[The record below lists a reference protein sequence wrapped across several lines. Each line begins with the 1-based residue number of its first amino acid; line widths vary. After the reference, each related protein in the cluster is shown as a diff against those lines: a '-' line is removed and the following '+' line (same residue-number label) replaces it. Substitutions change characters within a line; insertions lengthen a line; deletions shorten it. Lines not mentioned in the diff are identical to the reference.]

1 MQTARCRLP
10 KRSEGRKVAEANG
23 DRRTAKGGPV
33 RVRWMFGY
41 SLVYA
46 FGQLVLK
53 VRVTGRNKLVP
64 GPQIL
69 ASNHVCNFDPLLVGL
84 GARREIHFLAKEE
97 LFSASRFFAWLIH
110 TYNAWPV
117 RRGGADAAAIKRC
130 SWLLHRRQTIVL
142 FPEGTR
148 SRTGDINRF
157 KPGIGM
163 LAITNHVPVVPVH
176 LGGVARSIIS
186 YLTDQDFVA
195 RGYRK
200 KPKRNEG
207 IHIAFADPVYP
218 SGFSSDR
225 QGYAGLTQEVENR
238 VRALAG
244 S

>member
-1 MQTARCRLP
+1 MKL
-10 KRSEGRKVAEANG
+10 
-23 DRRTAKGGPV
+23 
-33 RVRWMFGY
+33 RWMLGY
-41 SLVYA
+41 AIVYA

-84 GARREIHFLAKEE
+84 GSRREIHFLAKEE
-97 LFSASRFFAWLIH
+97 LFKASRWFDWLIR

-117 RRGGADAAAIKRC
+117 RRGGADAAAIRSC
-130 SWLLHRRQTIVL
+130 SWLLERRQTIVL

-148 SRTGDINRF
+148 SKTGDINQF
-157 KPGIGM
+157 KPGVGM
-163 LAITNHVPVVPVH
+163 LAIANHVPVVPVH

-186 YLTDQDFVA
+186 YWTDRDFVK

-200 KPKRNEG
+200 KPTRNEG
-207 IHIAFADPVYP
+207 IRIAFADPVYP
-218 SGFSSDR
+218 TNYAPNR
-225 QGYAGLTQEVENR
+225 QGYEDLTQEVEKR
-238 VRALAG
+238 VRAMAE

>member
-1 MQTARCRLP
+1 MRL
-10 KRSEGRKVAEANG
+10 
-23 DRRTAKGGPV
+23 
-33 RVRWMFGY
+33 RWMAGY
-41 SLVYA
+41 AIVYA

-53 VRVTGRNKLVP
+53 VRVSGRNKLVP

-97 LFSASRFFAWLIH
+97 LFKASRWFDWLIR

-117 RRGGADAAAIKRC
+117 RRGGADAAAIRSC
-130 SWLLHRRQTIVL
+130 SWLLGKRQTIVL

-148 SRTGDINRF
+148 SKTGDINGF

-163 LAITNHVPVVPVH
+163 LAISNRVPVVPVH

-186 YLTDQDFVA
+186 YWTDRDFVA

-207 IHIAFADPVYP
+207 IRIAFADPVYP
-218 SGFSSDR
+218 EGYAADR
-225 QGYAGLTQEVENR
+225 QGYESLTQEVERR

-244 S
+244 EETYCPTGAAEAKSEGRS

>member
-1 MQTARCRLP
+1 
-10 KRSEGRKVAEANG
+10 
-23 DRRTAKGGPV
+23 
-33 RVRWMFGY
+33 MFGY
-41 SLVYA
+41 AVVYA
-46 FGQLVLK
+46 FGQLALK
-53 VRVTGRNKLVP
+53 VRVTGRNRLVP

-84 GARREIHFLAKEE
+84 GSRREIHFLAKEE
-97 LFSASRFFAWLIH
+97 LFDASRWFAWLIH

-130 SWLLHRRQTIVL
+130 SWLRGKRQTIVL

-148 SRTGDINRF
+148 SKTGDINGF

-186 YLTDQDFVA
+186 YWTDRDFVR

-200 KPKRNEG
+200 KPTRNEG
-207 IHIAFADPVYP
+207 IRIAFADPVYP
-218 SGFSSDR
+218 DGFAADR
-225 QGYAGLTQEVENR
+225 QGYEDLAKEVERR

-244 S
+244 EQTKAEAG

>member
-1 MQTARCRLP
+1 MRL
-10 KRSEGRKVAEANG
+10 
-23 DRRTAKGGPV
+23 
-33 RVRWMFGY
+33 RWMAGY
-41 SLVYA
+41 AIVWA
-46 FGQLVLK
+46 FGKFVLK

-97 LFSASRFFAWLIH
+97 LFTASRLFAWLIH

-117 RRGGADAAAIKRC
+117 RRGGADSSAIKRC
-130 SWLLHRRQTIVL
+130 SWLLGMRQTLVL

-148 SRTGDINRF
+148 SKTGEVNRF

-163 LAITNHVPVVPVH
+163 LAINNHVPVVPVY
-176 LGGVARSIIS
+176 LGGVSRSIIS
-186 YLTDQDFVA
+186 YLVDRDFVK

-200 KPKRNEG
+200 KPQRNEG
-207 IHIAFADPVYP
+207 IRIAFADPVYP
-218 SGFSSDR
+218 NGFAADR
-225 QGYAGLTQEVENR
+225 QGYEEMTKEVEKR
-238 VRALAG
+238 VRALAETQTKAEAR